1 MRAGFDA
8 RSVRDTE
15 GIPADRGRRR
25 ARLRLLVTGLAM
37 LLLALGVGSPAAAR
51 DDGADGRFEER
62 RSSHFVLYQDVDI
75 DHRGGFGGSVRFER
89 DVLAVLE
96 SAYDQ
101 LDELLGLRPRRPIS
115 VVIYDP
121 GLFDQQFRGLFRFP
135 AAGFYQGVIRIRGE
149 TQVTVYLRRVLHHE
163 LVHAAFDAVAPSV
176 GLPGWFNEGVAEWFE
191 ARAVGKRLLSGAE
204 LSALQRAA
212 RARALLP
219 LRALSTPSF
228 VHLGPNQAGLAYLQ
242 AYGMI
247 EHLVRRHGERKL
259 RDLTL
264 ETLRSRRL
272 DRAFRRVYRFDLA
285 ELPEVFADDLGV

>member
-1 MRAGFDA
+1 MSAGYDA
-8 RSVRDTE
+8 RSVGDTE
-15 GIPADRGRRR
+15 VTLVDRGRAR
-25 ARLRLLVTGLAM
+25 ARARVLASVVALLLVP
-37 LLLALGVGSPAAAR
+37 LGPGSPASGR
-51 DDGADGRFEER
+51 DEGADGKFDER

-96 SAYDQ
+96 NAYDQ
-101 LDELLGLRPRRPIS
+101 LDALLGLRPRRAIS

-121 GLFDQQFRGLFRFP
+121 TLFDQQFRGLFRFP

-149 TQVTVYLRRVLHHE
+149 TQLTVYLQRVLHHE
-163 LVHAAFDAVAPSV
+163 LVHAAFDSVAPSV

-219 LRALSTPSF
+219 LRALSSPSF
-228 VHLGPNQAGLAYLQ
+228 VHFGPNQAGLAYLQ
-242 AYGMI
+242 SYGMI

-259 RDLTL
+259 RDLTV
-264 ETLRSRRL
+264 ETLRSRLL
-272 DRAFRRVYRFDLA
+272 DRAFRRVYRFDLD
-285 ELPEVFADDLGV
+285 ELPEVFADDLGA